1 MLHDVAS
8 PANKSLFHIL
18 PVFHIFLVLLT
29 LSLLLISGS
38 SAVWAKSGDFSLQNI
53 HADIKQRYP
62 SVSHISAAILVQR
75 MKAEGPDSFLLLDAR
90 EKDEFA
96 VSHLPGAIRVNPGIW
111 HGPFMRK
118 FAPLAKG
125 KSVVIYCSVGVRSS
139 KLAAYVQKALKKAG
153 AKEVFNLEGG
163 IFNWHNEKRPLVRAS
178 QPTDYVHPYNRHW
191 GQLVTRADRTSYQP
205 R

>member
-8 PANKSLFHIL
+8 PTDKSLVHTLF
-18 PVFHIFLVLLT
+18 VLLAFG
-29 LSLLLISGS
+29 LLLTSGS
-38 SAVWAKSGDFSLQNI
+38 PAVFAKSGDFSLQNI

-62 SVSHISAAILVQR
+62 SVSHISAATLAQR
-75 MKAEGPDSFLLLDAR
+75 IKAEGPGNFLILDAR

-111 HGPFMRK
+111 HGPFMRN

-191 GQLVTRADRTSYQP
+191 GQLVTRTNRTSYRP